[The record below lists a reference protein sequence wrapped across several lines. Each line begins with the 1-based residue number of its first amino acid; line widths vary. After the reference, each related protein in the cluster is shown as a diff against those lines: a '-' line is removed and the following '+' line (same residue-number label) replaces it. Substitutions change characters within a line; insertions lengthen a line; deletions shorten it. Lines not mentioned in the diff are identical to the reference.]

1 MIVKAHIPHG
11 DPVIEKK
18 IFKSCTNCSDSGNTL
33 CHQGRKNLFM
43 CLNCDVI
50 LSSTQC
56 KFVRNPI
63 VKKKNFQV
71 ISVNHFYIIYEAQH
85 LL

>member
-56 KFVRNPI
+56 KFVCNPI
-63 VKKKNFQV
+63 VKKK
-71 ISVNHFYIIYEAQH
+71 ISSDICKSFYIIYEAQH

>member
-63 VKKKNFQV
+63 VKKKNSSDICKSFL
-71 ISVNHFYIIYEAQH
+71 YY
-85 LL
+85 L